1 MSLQEIEG
9 GFWGII
15 AEDGT
20 HYVPVEPVA
29 DRFKVD
35 GLAVEASIR
44 PASVLGMTMWGSYVH
59 VDTIETVM

>member
-1 MSLQEIEG
+1 MTFQDIEG

-15 AEDGT
+15 ADDGT
-20 HYVPVEPVA
+20 RYVPVDPIP

-35 GLAVEASIR
+35 GLAVQLSVR

-59 VDTIETVM
+59 LDTIESVT